1 MNTINTIQNFRAWRK
16 GISGSLGFVP
26 TMGSLHDGHL
36 SLVAEA
42 NKLCTHTVVSIYL
55 NPAQFAPDE
64 DLATYPKN
72 LQHDLKALSQFQID
86 AIFLPTDSEMYPRGY
101 STYMQET
108 KLSTVLEG
116 RSRPLFFQGV
126 ATVVA
131 KFFNIVRPTH
141 AFFGEKDAQQ
151 LLIVK
156 KMVKDMAYPIDIIS
170 CPIIRHNNGLAMSS
184 RNSYLSESEQKAAS
198 IIYRSLQEGK
208 NLIISGERNAQ
219 TIRDKIT
226 RTIMQENLLRIDYV
240 SITDAE
246 TLVEIS
252 GNISNNILVSTALF
266 LGKTRL
272 IDNFSYSASYKG
284 KVR

>member
-1 MNTINTIQNFRAWRK
+1 MKTINTIQNFRAWRK

-26 TMGSLHDGHL
+26 TMGSLHEGHL
-36 SLVAEA
+36 SLVVEA
-42 NKLCTHTVVSIYL
+42 KKICTHTVVSIYL

-64 DLATYPKN
+64 DLATYPEK
-72 LQHDLKALSQFQID
+72 LQHDLDVLSKLQID

-116 RSRPLFFQGV
+116 KSRPLFFQGV

-131 KFFNIVRPTH
+131 KFFNIVKPTH

-184 RNSYLSESEQKAAS
+184 RNSYLSESDQKAAS
-198 IIYRSLQEGK
+198 IIYQSLQDGK
-208 NLIISGERNAQ
+208 NLVISGERNAQ
-219 TIRDKIT
+219 TIRDKIIQ
-226 RTIMQENLLRIDYV
+226 TIMQENLLHIDYV

-252 GNISNNILVSTALF
+252 GNISNNILVSTAVF

-272 IDNFSYSASYKG
+272 IDNFSYSVSSNK
-284 KVR
+284 

>member
-1 MNTINTIQNFRAWRK
+1 MNTINTIQNFRVWRK

-64 DLATYPKN
+64 DLSIYPNN

-86 AIFLPTDSEMYPRGY
+86 TILLLTDSEMYPRGY

-184 RNSYLSESEQKAAS
+184 RNSYLSESEKKVAS
-198 IIYRSLQEGK
+198 IIYRSLQDGK

-219 TIRDKIT
+219 KIRDKIT

-240 SITDAE
+240 SVTDAE

-272 IDNFSYSASYKG
+272 IDNFSYSVSSNK
-284 KVR
+284 

>member
-1 MNTINTIQNFRAWRK
+1 MNTINTIQNFREFRK

-26 TMGSLHDGHL
+26 TMGSLHEGHL

-42 NKLCTHTVVSIYL
+42 NKMCTHTVVSIYL
-55 NPAQFAPDE
+55 NPAQFAKDE

-72 LQHDLKALSQFQID
+72 LQHDLEALSQFQID
-86 AIFLPTDSEMYPRGY
+86 AIFLPIDSEMYPRGY

-151 LLIVK
+151 LLVVK
-156 KMVKDMAYPIDIIS
+156 KVVKDMAYPIDIIS

-198 IIYRSLQEGK
+198 IIYRSLQDGK

-219 TIRDKIT
+219 TIRDQIT
-226 RTIMQENLLRIDYV
+226 QTIMQENLLRIDYV
-240 SITDAE
+240 SVTDAE
-246 TLVEIS
+246 TLVEMS
-252 GNISNNILVSTALF
+252 GNISNNILVSTAVF

-272 IDNFSYSASYKG
+272 IDNFSYSASSNK
-284 KVR
+284 

>member
-72 LQHDLKALSQFQID
+72 FQHDLKALSQFQID
-86 AIFLPTDSEMYPRGY
+86 TIFLPTDSEMYPRGY

-184 RNSYLSESEQKAAS
+184 RNSYLSESEQEAAS

-219 TIRDKIT
+219 TIRDNIT
-226 RTIMQENLLRIDYV
+226 QTIMQENLLRIDYV
-240 SITDAE
+240 SVTDAE

-272 IDNFSYSASYKG
+272 IDNFSYSVSSNK
-284 KVR
+284 

>member
-72 LQHDLKALSQFQID
+72 LQNDLEVLSQFQID
-86 AIFLPTDSEMYPRGY
+86 AIFLPIDSEMYPRGY

-116 RSRPLFFQGV
+116 KSRPLFFQGV

-170 CPIIRHNNGLAMSS
+170 CPIIRYNNGLAMSS

-198 IIYRSLQEGK
+198 IIYRSLQNGK
-208 NLIISGERNAQ
+208 NLINSGERNAQ
-219 TIRDKIT
+219 IIRDKIT
-226 RTIMQENLLRIDYV
+226 QTIMQENLLRIDYV
-240 SITDAE
+240 SVTDAE

-252 GNISNNILVSTALF
+252 GNISNNILVSTAVF

-272 IDNFSYSASYKG
+272 IDNFSYSLYSNK
-284 KVR
+284 

>member
-1 MNTINTIQNFRAWRK
+1 MKTINTIQNFRAWRK

-26 TMGSLHDGHL
+26 TMGSLHEGHL
-36 SLVAEA
+36 SLVVEA
-42 NKLCTHTVVSIYL
+42 NKICTHTVVSIYL

-64 DLATYPKN
+64 DLATYPKK
-72 LQHDLKALSQFQID
+72 LQHDLDVLSQLQID

-116 RSRPLFFQGV
+116 KSRPLFFQGV

-131 KFFNIVRPTH
+131 KFFNIVKPTH

-184 RNSYLSESEQKAAS
+184 RNSYLSESDQKAAS
-198 IIYRSLQEGK
+198 IIYRSLQDGK
-208 NLIISGERNAQ
+208 NLVISGERNAQ
-219 TIRDKIT
+219 TIRDKIIQ
-226 RTIMQENLLRIDYV
+226 TIMQENLLHIDYV

-252 GNISNNILVSTALF
+252 GNISNNILVSTAVF

-272 IDNFSYSASYKG
+272 IDNFSYSVSSNK
-284 KVR
+284 

>member
-1 MNTINTIQNFRAWRK
+1 MNTINTIQNFREFRK

-26 TMGSLHDGHL
+26 TMGSLHEGHL

-42 NKLCTHTVVSIYL
+42 NKMCTHTVVSIYL
-55 NPAQFAPDE
+55 NPAQFAKDE

-72 LQHDLKALSQFQID
+72 LQHDLEALSQFQID
-86 AIFLPTDSEMYPRGY
+86 AIFLPIDSEMYPRGY

-170 CPIIRHNNGLAMSS
+170 CPIIRHKNGLAMSS
-184 RNSYLSESEQKAAS
+184 RNSYFSESDQKAAS
-198 IIYRSLQEGK
+198 IIYRSLQDGK

-219 TIRDKIT
+219 TIRDQIT
-226 RTIMQENLLRIDYV
+226 QTIMQENLLRIEYV
-240 SITDAE
+240 SVTDAE

-252 GNISNNILVSTALF
+252 GNISNNILVSTAVF
-266 LGKTRL
+266 LGQTRL
-272 IDNFSYSASYKG
+272 IDNFSYSASSNK
-284 KVR
+284 

>member
-64 DLATYPKN
+64 DLSIYPIN
-72 LQHDLKALSQFQID
+72 LQHDLKVLSQFQID
-86 AIFLPTDSEMYPRGY
+86 SIFLPIDSEMYPRGY

-184 RNSYLSESEQKAAS
+184 RNSYLSESEQEAAS
-198 IIYRSLQEGK
+198 VIYRSLQDGK

-240 SITDAE
+240 SVTDAE

-272 IDNFSYSASYKG
+272 IDNFSYSVSSNK
-284 KVR
+284 

>member
-1 MNTINTIQNFRAWRK
+1 MNTINTIQNFREFRK

-26 TMGSLHDGHL
+26 TMGSLHEGHL

-42 NKLCTHTVVSIYL
+42 NKMCTHTVVSIYL
-55 NPAQFAPDE
+55 NPAQFAKDE

-72 LQHDLKALSQFQID
+72 LQHDLEALSQFQID
-86 AIFLPTDSEMYPRGY
+86 AIFLPIDSEMYPRGY

-151 LLIVK
+151 LLVVK
-156 KMVKDMAYPIDIIS
+156 KVVKDMAYPIDIIS

-184 RNSYLSESEQKAAS
+184 RNSYLSKLEQKAAS
-198 IIYRSLQEGK
+198 IIYRSLQDGK

-219 TIRDKIT
+219 TIRDQIT
-226 RTIMQENLLRIDYV
+226 QTIMQENLLRIDYV
-240 SITDAE
+240 SVTDAE
-246 TLVEIS
+246 TLVEMS
-252 GNISNNILVSTALF
+252 GNISNNILVSTAVF

-272 IDNFSYSASYKG
+272 IDNFSYSASSNK
-284 KVR
+284 

>member
-16 GISGSLGFVP
+16 GISGSLGFIP

-42 NKLCTHTVVSIYL
+42 NKICTYTVVSIYL
-55 NPAQFAPDE
+55 NPAQFSPDE
-64 DLATYPKN
+64 DLATYPNN
-72 LQHDLKALSQFQID
+72 LQHDLEALSQFQID

-116 RSRPLFFQGV
+116 KSRPLFFQGV
-126 ATVVA
+126 ATVLA

-184 RNSYLSESEQKAAS
+184 RNSYLSESEQEAAS

-240 SITDAE
+240 SVTDAE

-252 GNISNNILVSTALF
+252 ENISNKILVSTAVF

-272 IDNFSYSASYKG
+272 IDNFSYSLSTSK
-284 KVR
+284 

>member
-1 MNTINTIQNFRAWRK
+1 MNTINTIQNFQAWRK

-64 DLATYPKN
+64 DLSIYPNN

-86 AIFLPTDSEMYPRGY
+86 TILLPTDSEMYPISY

-184 RNSYLSESEQKAAS
+184 RNSYLSESEQEAAS

-272 IDNFSYSASYKG
+272 IDNFSYSIPPKE
-284 KVR
+284 

>member
-1 MNTINTIQNFRAWRK
+1 MNTINTIQNFQAWRK

-55 NPAQFAPDE
+55 NPTQFAPDE
-64 DLATYPKN
+64 DLVTYPNN
-72 LQHDLKALSQFQID
+72 LQYDLEALSQFHID
-86 AIFLPTDSEMYPRGY
+86 AIFLPTDSEIYPRGY

-108 KLSTVLEG
+108 KLSTFLEG
-116 RSRPLFFQGV
+116 KSRPLFFQGV

-131 KFFNIVRPTH
+131 KFFNIIRPTH

-184 RNSYLSESEQKAAS
+184 RNTYLSTSEQEAAS
-198 IIYRSLQEGK
+198 IIYQSLQNGK

-219 TIRDKIT
+219 KIREKIT
-226 RTIMQENLLRIDYV
+226 QTIMQENLLRIDYV
-240 SITDAE
+240 SVTDAE
-246 TLVEIS
+246 NLVELS
-252 GNISNNILVSTALF
+252 GNISNNILVSTAVF

-272 IDNFSYSASYKG
+272 IDNFSYSLSSNK
-284 KVR
+284 

>member
-55 NPAQFAPDE
+55 NPAQFTPDE
-64 DLATYPKN
+64 DLATYPQN
-72 LQHDLKALSQFQID
+72 LKHDLKALSQFQINT
-86 AIFLPTDSEMYPRGY
+86 IFIPTDSEMYPRGY

-108 KLSTVLEG
+108 QLSTVLEG

-184 RNSYLSESEQKAAS
+184 RNSYLSESEQEAAS
-198 IIYRSLQEGK
+198 IIYRSLQDGK

-226 RTIMQENLLRIDYV
+226 RTIIQENLLRIDYV
-240 SITDAE
+240 SVTDAE

-252 GNISNNILVSTALF
+252 GNISNNILVSTAVF

-272 IDNFSYSASYKG
+272 IDNFSYSVSSNK
-284 KVR
+284 

>member
-1 MNTINTIQNFRAWRK
+1 MISIHTIQEFQAWRQ
-16 GISGSLGFVP
+16 GVSGSLGFIP
-26 TMGSLHDGHL
+26 IMGALHDGHL
-36 SLVAEA
+36 SLITEA
-42 NKLCTHTVVSIYL
+42 NKMCPHTVGSIYL

-72 LQHDLKALSQFQID
+72 LQQDLEALSQFQID

-126 ATVVA
+126 TTVVA
-131 KFFNIVRPTH
+131 KFFNIVKPTH

-151 LLIVK
+151 LIIVK

-184 RNSYLSESEQKAAS
+184 RNSYLSESDQKAAS
-198 IIYRSLQEGK
+198 IIYRSLQDGK
-208 NLIISGERNAQ
+208 NLVISGERNAQ
-219 TIRDKIT
+219 TIRDKIIQ
-226 RTIMQENLLRIDYV
+226 TIMQENLLHIDYV

-252 GNISNNILVSTALF
+252 GNISNNILVSTAVF

-272 IDNFSYSASYKG
+272 IDNFSYSVSSNK
-284 KVR
+284 

>member
-16 GISGSLGFVP
+16 GISGSLGFIP

-42 NKLCTHTVVSIYL
+42 NKICTYTVVSIYL

-64 DLATYPKN
+64 DLATYPTN
-72 LQHDLKALSQFQID
+72 LQQDLEALSQFQID

-170 CPIIRHNNGLAMSS
+170 CPIIRHKNGLAMSS
-184 RNSYLSESEQKAAS
+184 RNSYFSESEQKAAS
-198 IIYRSLQEGK
+198 IIYRSLQDGK

-226 RTIMQENLLRIDYV
+226 LTIMQENLLRIDYV
-240 SITDAE
+240 SVTDAE

-252 GNISNNILVSTALF
+252 GNISNNILVSTAVF

-272 IDNFSYSASYKG
+272 IDNFSYSVSSNK
-284 KVR
+284 